1 MNDLGDLKDE
11 HGFCDE
17 SEQNFMLM
25 EWVVWSP
32 DRATQECS

>member
-1 MNDLGDLKDE
+1 MKDLGDIKDE

-25 EWVVWSP
+25 E
-32 DRATQECS
+32 